1 MKREH
6 RYDIISVPIALCWQF
21 CMLMLPMQ
29 LIIREYQAAAI
40 TGGVLVAALIGLYF
54 TWYSKLPPREQAG

>member
-54 TWYSKLPPREQAG
+54 TWYTKLPPREQNL